1 MYHDL
6 QDGKKL
12 ILLLEIL
19 SGEKLV
25 CRLLNPFCYFSCIQ
39 WNLDFTIWQGNSKII
54 LLNRD
59 IVVNELPIYKNYC
72 CRNTELIIKSG
83 ISLDR
88 GHKIGV
94 PLQLGLSVGILVFLR

>member
-25 CRLLNPFCYFSCIQ
+25 RAPHIC
-39 WNLDFTIWQGNSKII
+39 K
-54 LLNRD
+54 
-59 IVVNELPIYKNYC
+59 
-72 CRNTELIIKSG
+72 
-83 ISLDR
+83 
-88 GHKIGV
+88 
-94 PLQLGLSVGILVFLR
+94 GLSIISKQYFYFYLILGVSRIFVKFYSRSFH